1 MQLWTMKLLL
11 SNNFG
16 NKQTEKPTTSLTVS
30 FYVLPLWYRH
40 YLLNYHGLNSHYLEC
55 CHHSAWEKRTL
66 KAQAQQIFRWK
77 EMHIIYSLDS
87 PLVLVTWP
95 NSCAEKRG
103 KPDTGEKHKRYR
115 MCVHAQS
122 CLTLCNSRDCG
133 PPGSSV
139 HGIFQ
144 ARILEW
150 VAISYCR
157 ESSWPRDW
165 NCITCISCI
174 TANSSPTEPLGKPSK
189 YKKDKEFIELL
200 MDLFFS

>member
-115 MCVHAQS
+115 MCVCTLSHVWLSATPGTVAHQAPLFMGFFRQGYWS
-122 CLTLCNSRDCG
+122 RLLFPYLTLF
-133 PPGSSV
+133 SSLV
-139 HGIFQ
+139 AQMVKNLPAVQEIRVQSLGREYLLEKEMETLSSIP
-144 ARILEW
+144 AWEIL
-150 VAISYCR
+150 
-157 ESSWPRDW
+157 
-165 NCITCISCI
+165 
-174 TANSSPTEPLGKPSK
+174 
-189 YKKDKEFIELL
+189 
-200 MDLFFS
+200 